1 MRIVELTEET
11 KDNLL
16 EKLLKRSPNSY
27 GQFEQTVNDI
37 IAKVR
42 ELGDEALFE
51 YTKQFDKCEINQ
63 QTIRVSSQEIAEA
76 YE

>member
-1 MRIVELTEET
+1 MRIIELTEET

-37 IAKVR
+37 ITQVR
-42 ELGDEALFE
+42 ERGDEALFE
-51 YTKQFDKCEINQ
+51 YTKKFKKQRLFHYAF
-63 QTIRVSSQEIAEA
+63 TPFVVRL
-76 YE
+76 